1 MVLLSFCSLLFEDD
15 PSSSSSYCPL
25 CTVVNQISR
34 FGICRFYNASTERD
48 VRARDQDAKSKI
60 RMYFAHIVNGV

>member
-1 MVLLSFCSLLFEDD
+1 MVLLSFCSLLSEDD
-15 PSSSSSYCPL
+15 PSSSSYCPL
-25 CTVVNQISR
+25 CTVVNQILR

>member
-1 MVLLSFCSLLFEDD
+1 MVLLSFCSLLSEDD

-34 FGICRFYNASTERD
+34 FGIGRFYNASTERD